1 MHHAGMSAAA
11 RRLCTFFAA
20 TALTLGAGAALCS
33 PSFAKAKKPRATNAG
48 KVTSTNWGTVPANAA
63 TTAQGTAG
71 QTVKLYTLS
80 NHKRMSVRIITYGA
94 DVQAIN
100 VPDRR
105 GKVKDVV
112 LGFPDLTSYV
122 DDFTQG
128 AVGGLTGDPSYA
140 WPAPGGAGD
149 TYFGGLIGRYANRIA
164 DHSFTMSCTGCDNNG
179 KTYTLDAN
187 NDTTDTLHG
196 GYLGWNTA
204 IWSATS
210 KVTKGNVQVAMSHTF
225 PANEGCLVVSS
236 TCTGFPAAV
245 TVTVTYTLSRSSA
258 FGIHYSITNN
268 SAPGGDATVVNV
280 TSHDYFNL
288 GGQASGTVYNQELA
302 INSNTYQ
309 PANAAQIPVGFV
321 PVKGTPFDF
330 RTLHKIGKN
339 LTNGSLPDGGG
350 QSLTQLQLAH
360 GYDFNWVLRG
370 NPSAKKLAALAYDPA
385 TGISLKTYTDQP
397 GIQVYTSNYLD
408 GDLAGIGGTLYRQ
421 GAAFTLETQHYP
433 DAPHHIG
440 QANWP
445 SVVLEPASTFKT
457 TTTFQFGVAKKNWNR
472 KARF

>member
-1 MHHAGMSAAA
+1 MHHAGISAAA
-11 RRLCTFFAA
+11 RRLCTFLAA
-20 TALTLGAGAALCS
+20 SALTLGAGAALCA
-33 PSFAKAKKPRATNAG
+33 PSFAKAKKP
-48 KVTSTNWGTVPANAA
+48 KVTTAGEVASRNWGTVPANAA
-63 TTAQGTAG
+63 TNAQGTAG

-80 NHKRMSVRIITYGA
+80 NHKRMSVQIITYGA
-94 DVQAIN
+94 DVHAIS
-100 VPDRR
+100 VPDRSR
-105 GKVKDVV
+105 KIKNVV
-112 LGFPDLTSYV
+112 LGFPNLTSYV

-128 AVGGLTGDPSYA
+128 AVGVLTGDPSFA

-149 TYFGGLIGRYANRIA
+149 VYFGGLIGRYANRIA
-164 DHSFTMSCTGCDNNG
+164 DHSFTMTCSGCDNNG
-179 KTYTLDAN
+179 RTYTLDAN

-204 IWSATS
+204 IWNATT
-210 KVTKGNVQVAMSHTF
+210 KVTKSNVEVAMSHTF
-225 PANEGCLVVSS
+225 PAGEGCVVLSS

-258 FGIHYSITNN
+258 FGIHYSIHND

-288 GGQASGTVYNQELA
+288 GGQASGPVYNQELA

-309 PANAAQIPVGFV
+309 PANAAQIPTGFV

-330 RTLHKIGKN
+330 RTLHQIGKH
-339 LTNGSLPDGGG
+339 LTNSNLPDHGG

-370 NPSAKKLAALAYDPA
+370 KASARKLAALAFDPA
-385 TGISLKTYTDQP
+385 TGISLKAYTNQP

-408 GDLAGIGGTLYRQ
+408 GDLAGVGGTLYRQ

-433 DAPHHIG
+433 DAPHHVG
-440 QANWP
+440 QSGWP
-445 SVVLEPASTFKT
+445 SVVLEPATTFNT
-457 TTTFQFGVAKKNWNR
+457 STTFQFGVAKKSWNS
-472 KARF
+472 KTRF